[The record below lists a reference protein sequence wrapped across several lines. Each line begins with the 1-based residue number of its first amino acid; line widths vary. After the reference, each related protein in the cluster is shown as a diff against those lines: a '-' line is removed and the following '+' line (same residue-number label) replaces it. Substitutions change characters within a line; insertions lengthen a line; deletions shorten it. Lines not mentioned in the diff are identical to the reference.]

1 MLSTPIRRRRI
12 LALAP
17 SAVAIAIGVVTF
29 ITIDRVREGRT
40 LVRHTLTVLEQGAS
54 LMGHL
59 ADVETGQRGYLIT
72 NDEAYLTPYRDG
84 VAAIA
89 QDTTKLRALVADN
102 PEQQRRLDVLSVQ
115 VRGKIAEIERTIALQ
130 RAGQTATAVATVR
143 SDSGKVAMDSIRRI
157 LAAFEGAERRL
168 HDERDA
174 KSQRLYTILLITL
187 AVGTLASAAIS
198 LTTNR
203 IFASDVEVQHQTSQ
217 QLEDQN
223 TQLQEQAS
231 ELEFQQEQL
240 QSQAAELELQKEE
253 IQITAEE
260 LAIRTDA
267 AESANRAKSD
277 FLATM
282 SHELRTPLN
291 AIAGYADLLELGVR
305 GEMSNDQ
312 REDLRRIKRSQRH
325 LASLVNDILN
335 FARLET
341 GRVDIAMS
349 DVEVDDVLTEAETLV
364 SPQLRARGL
373 QFDYQKPDA
382 SLRVC
387 ADRDKLQQI
396 LVNLL
401 NNACKFTSPGG
412 RVTLT
417 TDSVDHTVRISV
429 ADTGRGIPLAKQ
441 REIFEPFVQVDR
453 HLTPDGDQ
461 GIGLGLAISR
471 ELARA
476 MNGDLTVES
485 EEGQGAKFTVSLKA
499 PEWSFRAKRG
509 ILGLRVE
516 GARIPRFARNDDYET
531 GFVPF
536 DPHLLLSRFRSTIRF
551 SGSSSMPVSF
561 FPTNR
566 YRLT

>member
-1 MLSTPIRRRRI
+1 MLSTPLRRRRV

-17 SAVAIAIGVVTF
+17 AVLAIAIGVVTF
-29 ITIDRVREGRT
+29 VTIDRVREGRT

-72 NDEAYLTPYRDG
+72 NDDAYLAPYREG
-84 VAAIA
+84 IAAIA
-89 QDTTKLRALVADN
+89 QDTSKLRELVADN
-102 PEQQRRLDVLSVQ
+102 PAQQRRLDALSTQ
-115 VRGKIAEIERTIALQ
+115 VRAKLLEIDRTIALQ
-130 RAGQTATAVATVR
+130 RTGQTAAATATVR
-143 SDSGKVAMDSIRRI
+143 SDSGKIVMDSIRRI
-157 LAAFEGAERRL
+157 ITAFEGEERRL
-168 HDERDA
+168 HDERDS
-174 KSQRLYTILLITL
+174 KSQRQYAILLVTL
-187 AVGTLASAAIS
+187 AIGTLVSAAIS
-198 LTTNR
+198 LSTNR
-203 IFASDVEVQHQTSQ
+203 IFASDAEAQHQSARL
-217 QLEDQN
+217 LEEQN

-240 QSQAAELELQKEE
+240 QLQAAELELQKEE
-253 IQITAEE
+253 IQTTAEE

-267 AESANRAKSD
+267 AEAANRAKSD

-305 GEMSNDQ
+305 GAMSDDQ
-312 REDLRRIKRSQRH
+312 RDDLRRIKRSQRH
-325 LASLVNDILN
+325 LLSLVNDILN

-349 DVEVDDVLTEAETLV
+349 DVEVEDVLAEAETLV

-373 QFDYQKPDA
+373 QLDYQKPDP
-382 SLRVC
+382 SLRVR

-401 NNACKFTSPGG
+401 NNACKFTPPGG
-412 RVTLT
+412 RVTLSGE
-417 TDSVDHTVRISV
+417 DGDGTVRIHV
-429 ADTGRGIPLAKQ
+429 ADTGRGIPASRQK
-441 REIFEPFVQVDR
+441 EIFEPFVQVDR

-476 MNGDLTVES
+476 MDGDLTVES
-485 EEGQGAKFTVSLKA
+485 EEGRGARFTVSLKA
-499 PEWSFRAKRG
+499 M
-509 ILGLRVE
+509 
-516 GARIPRFARNDDYET
+516 
-531 GFVPF
+531 
-536 DPHLLLSRFRSTIRF
+536 
-551 SGSSSMPVSF
+551 SS
-561 FPTNR
+561 
-566 YRLT
+566 

>member
-1 MLSTPIRRRRI
+1 MLSTPRRRRRI

-17 SAVAIAIGVVTF
+17 AVVAVAIGIVTF
-29 ITIDRVREGRT
+29 ITIERVRDGRS

-59 ADVETGQRGYLIT
+59 SDVETGERGYLLT
-72 NDEAYLTPYRDG
+72 NDETYLAPYRDG
-84 VAAIA
+84 IAAIA
-89 QDTTKLRALVADN
+89 QDTAKLRALVADN
-102 PEQQRRLDVLSVQ
+102 PAQQRRLDALSEQ
-115 VRGKIAEIERTIALQ
+115 VRGKLDEIDRTIALQ
-130 RAGQTATAVATVR
+130 RAGQTAAAIAAAR
-143 SDSGKVAMDSIRRI
+143 SSSGKVAMDSIRRI
-157 LAAFEGAERRL
+157 LAAFEGEERRL

-174 KSQRLYTILLITL
+174 RSDRLYVVLLVTL
-187 AVGTLASAAIS
+187 ALGTLVSAALS

-203 IFASDVEVQHQTSQ
+203 IFASDAEAQHQAA
-217 QLEDQN
+217 QLLEEQN

-240 QSQAAELELQKEE
+240 QSQATELEMQKEE
-253 IQITAEE
+253 IQTTAEE

-267 AESANRAKSD
+267 AETANRAKSD

-305 GEMSNDQ
+305 GEVTADQ
-312 REDLRRIKRSQRH
+312 RDDLRRIKRSQRH
-325 LASLVNDILN
+325 LLSLVNDILN

-341 GRVDIAMS
+341 GRVDIAMG
-349 DVEVDDVLTEAETLV
+349 DVAVDDMLAEAETLV
-364 SPQLRARGL
+364 APQLRARGL
-373 QFDYQKPDA
+373 TLELQKPDP
-382 SLRVC
+382 SLRAR

-401 NNACKFTSPGG
+401 NNACKFTPPGG
-412 RVTLT
+412 RVSLSSH
-417 TDSVDHTVRISV
+417 DGDGMVRIHV
-429 ADTGRGIPLAKQ
+429 ADTGRGIPAAKQ

-485 EEGQGAKFTVSLKA
+485 EEGQGARFTVVLKA
-499 PEWSFRAKRG
+499 
-509 ILGLRVE
+509 
-516 GARIPRFARNDDYET
+516 N
-531 GFVPF
+531 
-536 DPHLLLSRFRSTIRF
+536 
-551 SGSSSMPVSF
+551 
-561 FPTNR
+561 
-566 YRLT
+566 

>member
-1 MLSTPIRRRRI
+1 MLSTPIRRRRV

-17 SAVAIAIGVVTF
+17 AVVAIAIGMVTF
-29 ITIDRVREGRT
+29 ITISRARESRA
-40 LVRHTLTVLEQGAS
+40 LVTHTLTVLQQGAS
-54 LMGHL
+54 LMSHL

-72 NDEAYLTPYRDG
+72 NDEAYLAPYREG

-89 QDTTKLRALVADN
+89 QDTAKLRALISDN
-102 PEQQRRLDVLSVQ
+102 PEQQRRLAALSEQ
-115 VRGKIAEIERTIALQ
+115 VRGKLAEIDRTIALQ
-130 RAGQTATAVATVR
+130 RAGQTATAIATVR
-143 SDSGKVAMDSIRRI
+143 SDSGKIAMDSIRRI
-157 LAAFEGAERRL
+157 LASFEGTERRL

-174 KSQRLYTILLITL
+174 RSQRLYAILVVTL
-187 AVGTLASAAIS
+187 ALGTVTSAVLS

-203 IFASDVEVQHQTSQ
+203 IFARDVEVQHQTSQ
-217 QLEDQN
+217 QLEEQN

-253 IQITAEE
+253 IQTTADE
-260 LAIRTDA
+260 LVIRTEA

-305 GEMSNDQ
+305 GEMSDDQ
-312 REDLRRIKRSQRH
+312 RDDLRRIKRSQRH
-325 LASLVNDILN
+325 LLSLVNDILN

-341 GRVDIAMS
+341 GRVDIAM
-349 DVEVDDVLTEAETLV
+349 DNVAVEDVLAEAETLV
-364 SPQLRARGL
+364 SPQLHSRGL

-382 SLRVC
+382 SLRVH

-401 NNACKFTSPGG
+401 NNARKFTPPGG
-412 RVTLT
+412 RVTLSSDT
-417 TDSVDHTVRISV
+417 VDHTVRIHV
-429 ADTGRGIPLAKQ
+429 TDNGRGIPAARQ

-485 EEGQGAKFTVSLKA
+485 EEGQGATFTVSLKA
-499 PEWSFRAKRG
+499 
-509 ILGLRVE
+509 
-516 GARIPRFARNDDYET
+516 T
-531 GFVPF
+531 
-536 DPHLLLSRFRSTIRF
+536 
-551 SGSSSMPVSF
+551 
-561 FPTNR
+561 
-566 YRLT
+566 